1 MYRKPCARKTPASCL
16 NMYNGLQ
23 NEANIRRMSKKSAN
37 TQSRKS
43 KRKERRDDD
52 HAQLRL
58 SMIMS
63 AVVVAAL
70 MVIIMVR
77 GYFLNEKLQQN
88 NQRIAD
94 LNQEIEAQEQRTDD
108 IEAYR
113 AYTQTDEFVEEMAR
127 DKLGLVYDGETI
139 FKKQDNQ

>member
-1 MYRKPCARKTPASCL
+1 MAQRRRRPEDPATAENDL
-16 NMYNGLQ
+16 R
-23 NEANIRRMSKKSAN
+23 NEAAVKKTNTKSAN
-37 TQSRKS
+37 NRGRKS
-43 KRKERRDDD
+43 KRKERRDND

>member
-1 MYRKPCARKTPASCL
+1 MAQQRKTAEERL
-16 NMYNGLQ
+16 R
-23 NEANIRRMSKKSAN
+23 NEEGRDNTTKKRRK
-37 TQSRKS
+37 Q
-43 KRKERRDDD
+43 RDTD

-63 AVVVAAL
+63 AVVVGAL

-77 GYFLNEKLQQN
+77 GYFLNQRLEQN

-94 LNQEIEAQEQRTDD
+94 LNQEIEAQKQRTDD

-127 DKLGLVYDGETI
+127 DKLGLVYEGETI